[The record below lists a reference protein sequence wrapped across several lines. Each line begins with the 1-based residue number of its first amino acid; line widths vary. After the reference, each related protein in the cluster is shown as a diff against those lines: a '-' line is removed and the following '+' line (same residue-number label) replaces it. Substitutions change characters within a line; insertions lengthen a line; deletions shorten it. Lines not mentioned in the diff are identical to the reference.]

1 MDFIRW
7 YILQWEEDLFDK
19 GVIVPL
25 FLITLGVGVVFFALN
40 IIVGITYAVIV
51 GGFWCLVLYIFL
63 SKRYRKIRDKYEREK
78 ARTSQ

>member
-25 FLITLGVGVVFFALN
+25 FLITLVVGILFFALH
-40 IIVGITYAVIV
+40 IIAGVTYAVIV
-51 GGFWCLVLYIFL
+51 SGFWCLVFYIFL
-63 SKRYRKIRDKYEREK
+63 AKRYRKLRDKYEREK
-78 ARTSQ
+78 ARTS

>member
-19 GVIVPL
+19 GVIIPL
-25 FLITLGVGVVFFALN
+25 FFITLIVGVFFFTIH
-40 IIVGITYAVIV
+40 IIAGITYAVIV

-63 SKRYRKIRDKYEREK
+63 SKRYRKLRDKYEREK
-78 ARTSQ
+78 ARDSQ